1 MVPQHSILVRIF
13 LAVIFLGH
21 PVIVVLTSIFSGCGC
36 CCVEIDVDIFCS
48 DFDVD
53 GDIGDIVDVVVHVV
67 D

>member
-1 MVPQHSILVRIF
+1 M
-13 LAVIFLGH
+13 GH
-21 PVIVVLTSIFSGCGC
+21 PVFVVLTSIFSGCGCNELRTC

-53 GDIGDIVDVVVHVV
+53 GDIGDIVDVVVQVV